1 MEPAMTNT
9 IAVGVDGSAAS
20 MNAVRWAADEANR
33 RHAVLRVVHGH
44 SITTP
49 RLPSGFLVEA
59 RAAAKH
65 CLSDG
70 VRAAQDAC
78 PSLEVEPVLEF
89 KPGIDLLADES
100 EKAEMVVVGA
110 RGRGGFAELVVGSTA
125 VALTARAHC
134 PVVVVRGTET
144 VGGPIVVGVDGSP
157 ASEAALAFAYDMASR
172 RNAELVAVHVWSDVI
187 SVWGGSVPIPDMDWD
202 AVATDERIVLAERLA
217 GWRERYPDTAV
228 RQVVHENRPAQRLIN
243 EAAGAQLL
251 VVGSLGLGALANALL
266 GSVSHALLHHAPC
279 PVAVVKPE

>member
-1 MEPAMTNT
+1 MNT
-9 IAVGVDGSAAS
+9 IAVGVDGSEPS
-20 MNAVRWAADEANR
+20 MNAVRWAAEEAHR
-33 RHAVLRVVHGH
+33 GHAVLRVVHGH

-59 RAAAKH
+59 KAAARH
-65 CLSDG
+65 CLREG
-70 VRAAQDAC
+70 VKAALDAY
-78 PSLEVEPVLEF
+78 PELDVEPVLEL
-89 KPGIDLLADES
+89 KPGVDLLADES
-100 EKAEMVVVGA
+100 EKADMVVIGV

-134 PVVVVRGTET
+134 PVIVVRGTET
-144 VGGPIVVGVDGSP
+144 AGGPVVVGVDGSP

-172 RNAELVAVHVWSDVI
+172 RNAELVAVHVWSDVM
-187 SVWGGSVPIPDMDWD
+187 SVWAGSVPIPDLDWD
-202 AVATDERIVLAERLA
+202 TVATDERIVLSERLA
-217 GWRERYPDTAV
+217 GWCERYPDTVV
-228 RQVVHENRPAQRLIN
+228 RQVVHENRPAQRLID

-251 VVGSLGLGALANALL
+251 VVGSLGRGALANALL

>member
-1 MEPAMTNT
+1 MTNT
-9 IAVGVDGSAAS
+9 IAVGVDGSAPS
-20 MNAVRWAADEANR
+20 MNAVGWAADEAHR
-33 RHAVLRVVHGH
+33 RHATLRVVHGH

-65 CLSDG
+65 CLRDG
-70 VRAAQDAC
+70 VRAAQ
-78 PSLEVEPVLEF
+78 EVWPELDVDPVLEF

-100 EKAEMVVVGA
+100 EKADMVVIGA

-134 PVVVVRGTET
+134 PVVVVRGEET
-144 VGGPIVVGVDGSP
+144 AGGPIVVGVDGSP

-172 RNAELVAVHVWSDVI
+172 RGVELIAVHVWSDVI
-187 SVWGGSVPIPDMDWD
+187 SVWGGSVPIPDLDWD
-202 AVATDERIVLAERLA
+202 AVATDERIVLSERLA
-217 GWRERYPDTAV
+217 GWRERYPDTVV
-228 RQVVHENRPAQRLIN
+228 RQVVHENRPAQRLLH
-243 EAAGAQLL
+243 EAEGAQLL
-251 VVGSLGLGALANALL
+251 VVGSLGRGALANALL